1 VAFEYQKAG
10 DTRAALALLAD
21 ASEIGRDEEVYG
33 EQGLMMRESL
43 LHELAL
49 WLCHGGHYEEALRMP
64 ALMNSQEQ
72 QNYTLGEIAKLFVRS
87 GNSGRVFEVSGMI
100 KDNYAR
106 VICDLGVVD
115 AFIASEQ
122 LALADHTLSEA
133 LVRTGMIE
141 RPDQKAQTFIE
152 IAARLARREQTGKAL
167 RNSIRGS
174 QHCALIVDGYRQF
187 NRR

>member
-1 VAFEYQKAG
+1 
-10 DTRAALALLAD
+10 
-21 ASEIGRDEEVYG
+21 
-33 EQGLMMRESL
+33 MMRESL

-49 WLCHGGHYEEALRMP
+49 GYATAGHYEEALRMP

-72 QNYTLGEIAKLFVRS
+72 QNYTLGDSKLFVRS

-133 LVRTGMIE
+133 LVRTGMN
-141 RPDQKAQTFIE
+141 RAARQKAQTFIE
-152 IAARLARREQTGKAL
+152 IAARLGAQKNKLQSL

-174 QHCALIVDGYRQF
+174 STLWL
-187 NRR
+187 